1 MRKIL
6 KIFFLR
12 TIGLLFLFMP
22 ANGQELKCNVQ
33 ISAQRIQGSN
43 RTLFQNMQSDIYDFM
58 NNTTWTNNLFTYNE
72 RIECNLIFTLT
83 EQISSDEFSGTLQIQ
98 LKRPV
103 YNSTYNSTVLN
114 FIDNNIRFRYVE
126 FQPLEFDPS
135 TYRSSLV
142 SILAYYAYMIIGFD
156 YHTFSPL
163 GGTEYFALADKIVSN
178 AQSAPEAGW
187 KPYDG
192 SRNKNRYWLVKNI
205 LDKEYEDV
213 RLFLYQYHRN
223 GLDLMESR
231 IADARTSIAE
241 SLKLIQQVYRKQ
253 PDPYLYLLSLVT
265 DAKADELVNI
275 FSGSFPDEKSRVV
288 EILIEIDAANRT
300 KYEKILTAS

>member
-1 MRKIL
+1 MKSIVRIL
-6 KIFFLR
+6 ISL
-12 TIGLLFLFMP
+12 ILALFPTMAVLQ
-22 ANGQELKCNVQ
+22 GQELQCNVQ
-33 ISAQRIQGSN
+33 VTAQRIQGSN

-83 EQISSDEFSGTLQIQ
+83 DQTSDEFSGTLQVQ

-103 YNSTYNSTVLN
+103 YNTTYNSTVLN

-142 SILAYYAYMIIGFD
+142 SILAYYAYMMIGFD
-156 YHTFSPL
+156 YDTFSPL
-163 GGTEYFALADKIVSN
+163 GGTEYFNLADKIVSN

-192 SRNKNRYWLVKNI
+192 SRNKNRYWLVKNV
-205 LDKEYEDV
+205 LDKDYEDV

-223 GLDLMESR
+223 GLDFMESR
-231 IADARTSIAE
+231 TAEARTSIAE
-241 SLKLIQQVYRKQ
+241 SLKLVQQVYRKQ
-253 PDPYLYLLSLVT
+253 PDPYLYLLALVT
-265 DAKADELVNI
+265 EAKVDEFVNI
-275 FSGSFPDEKSRVV
+275 FSESFPDEKSRAV
-288 EILIEIDAANRT
+288 EILIEIDASNRT

>member
-156 YHTFSPL
+156 YDTFSPL

>member
-1 MRKIL
+1 
-6 KIFFLR
+6 
-12 TIGLLFLFMP
+12 MP

-156 YHTFSPL
+156 YDTFSPL

-213 RLFLYQYHRN
+213 RVFLYQYHRN

>member
-12 TIGLLFLFMP
+12 TIGLLFLLVP

-156 YHTFSPL
+156 YDTFSPL

-213 RLFLYQYHRN
+213 RVFLYQYHRN

>member
-6 KIFFLR
+6 KIFFLL

-22 ANGQELKCNVQ
+22 TNGQELKCNVQ

-156 YHTFSPL
+156 YDTFSPL

-213 RLFLYQYHRN
+213 RVFLYQYHRN

>member
-156 YHTFSPL
+156 YDTFSPL

-223 GLDLMESR
+223 GLDIMESR

-253 PDPYLYLLSLVT
+253 PDPYLYLLTLVT
-265 DAKADELVNI
+265 DAKSDELVNI

-300 KYEKILTAS
+300 KYEKILIAS

>member
-1 MRKIL
+1 MNKIA
-6 KIFFLR
+6 KIFFLQ
-12 TIGLLFLFMP
+12 TMVLFFLSMSV
-22 ANGQELKCNVQ
+22 NGQELKCNVQ
-33 ISAQRIQGSN
+33 VSAQRIQGSN

-58 NNTTWTNNLFTYNE
+58 NNTTWTNNMFTYNE

-83 EQISSDEFSGTLQIQ
+83 DQISSDEFSGTLQVQ

-103 YNSTYNSTVLN
+103 YNTTYNSTVLN

-126 FQPLEFDPS
+126 FQTLEFDPS

-156 YHTFSPL
+156 YDTFSPL

-192 SRNKNRYWLVKNI
+192 SRNKNRYWLVKNV

-213 RLFLYQYHRN
+213 RLFLYRYHRN
-223 GLDLMESR
+223 GLDIMESR
-231 IADARTSIAE
+231 TAEGRTSIAE

-265 DAKADELVNI
+265 EAKADEFVNI
-275 FSGSFPDEKSRVV
+275 FSGSFPDEKNRVV
-288 EILIEIDAANRT
+288 EILIEIDASNRT

>member
-1 MRKIL
+1 
-6 KIFFLR
+6 
-12 TIGLLFLFMP
+12 
-22 ANGQELKCNVQ
+22 
-33 ISAQRIQGSN
+33 
-43 RTLFQNMQSDIYDFM
+43 MQSDIYDFM

-156 YHTFSPL
+156 YDTFSPL

-223 GLDLMESR
+223 GLDIMESR

>member
-1 MRKIL
+1 MKRIIKISITL
-6 KIFFLR
+6 FAALFFV
-12 TIGLLFLFMP
+12 TTFLL
-22 ANGQELKCNVQ
+22 GQELKCNVQ
-33 ISAQRIQGSN
+33 VTAQRIQGSN

-58 NNTTWTNNLFTYNE
+58 NNTIWTNNLFTYNE

-83 EQISSDEFSGTLQIQ
+83 DQISSDEFSGTLQVQ

-103 YNSTYNSTVLN
+103 YNTTYNSTVLN
-114 FIDNNIRFRYVE
+114 FIDNNIRFRYTE

-142 SILAYYAYMIIGFD
+142 SILAYYAYMMIGFD
-156 YHTFSPL
+156 YDTFSPL
-163 GGTEYFALADKIVSN
+163 GGTEYFNLADRIVSN
-178 AQSAPEAGW
+178 AQSAPETGW

-192 SRNKNRYWLVKNI
+192 SRNKNRYWLVKNV

-223 GLDLMESR
+223 GLDIMESR
-231 IADARTSIAE
+231 TAEARTSIAE

-253 PDPYLYLLSLVT
+253 PDPYLYLLTLVT
-265 DAKADELVNI
+265 EAKVDEFVNI
-275 FSGSFPDEKSRVV
+275 FSESFPDEKNRVV
-288 EILIEIDAANRT
+288 EILIEVDASNRT